1 MNGGNPFRGGSGAG
15 LGGGFAGLTGP
26 VPRDL
31 WILLGVIFGTF
42 TLQFFQATAWLAAL
56 LRLTPQVWRSG
67 FIWQLATY
75 PFIGMGA
82 PNFWFVLE
90 LLILFLFGRSVL
102 ERLGTRGFWKLLLSG
117 SLVAGFVAVL
127 TGVVVDV
134 STGVGPPAPTTLY
147 LMQGQRMVLTILIA
161 AFATMNQHAT
171 ILLFFVLPIQ
181 ARWFLFLEILFAFLG
196 FLATHDLAGFL
207 GLCVA
212 VGFTYGALTGWRTQA
227 WTRRARLQ
235 LQQLWLKLKLRWMRK
250 RRGIH
255 VVRDDD
261 DDRPGPWLH

>member
-1 MNGGNPFRGGSGAG
+1 MG
-15 LGGGFAGLTGP
+15 LSGP

-31 WILLGVIFGTF
+31 WILLGVVFGTF
-42 TLQFFQATAWLAAL
+42 TLQFFRATAWLPEL
-56 LRLTPQVWRSG
+56 LRLTPLVWRRG
-67 FIWQLATY
+67 FLWQLATY

-102 ERLGTRGFWKLLLSG
+102 VRLGSRGFWKLLVSATVAAGVAAVMVGVLWD
-117 SLVAGFVAVL
+117 LV
-127 TGVVVDV
+127 TG
-134 STGVGPPAPTTLY
+134 PEPLPPTTLI

-196 FLATHDLAGFL
+196 FLGTHDLAGFI

-212 VGFTYGALTGWRTQA
+212 VGFTYGALTGWRTQG
-227 WTRRARLQ
+227 WTRRARLR
-235 LQQLWLKLKLRWMRK
+235 LQQQWLSLKLKWMRK

-255 VVRDDD
+255 VVRDE

>member
-1 MNGGNPFRGGSGAG
+1 MKGGNPFQGGRGGGF
-15 LGGGFAGLTGP
+15 GGDFAGLTGP
-26 VPRDL
+26 VPKDL
-31 WILLGVIFGTF
+31 WILLGIIFGTF
-42 TLQFFQATAWLAAL
+42 TLQFFQSTAWLADL
-56 LRLTPQVWRSG
+56 LRLTPMVWRSG
-67 FIWQLATY
+67 FLWQLVTY

-102 ERLGTRGFWKLLLSG
+102 GRLGRRGFWKLLLS
-117 SLVAGFVAVL
+117 SALVAGIAAALVGALVDFT
-127 TGVVVDV
+127 TGQ
-134 STGVGPPAPTTLY
+134 GPPPPTTLI
-147 LMQGQRMVLTILIA
+147 LMQGQRMVMTILIA

-181 ARWFLFLEILFAFLG
+181 ARWFLLLEILFAFLG
-196 FLATHDLAGFL
+196 FLSTHDVSGFV

-212 VGFTYGALTGWRTQA
+212 VGFTYGALTGWQTQV
-227 WTRRARLQ
+227 WSRRARMR
-235 LQQLWLKLKLRWMRK
+235 LQQQWLSLKLKWMRK

-261 DDRPGPWLH
+261 DPPGPYLH

>member
-1 MNGGNPFRGGSGAG
+1 MRGGNPFQGGRGAG
-15 LGGGFAGLTGP
+15 IGGDFMGLSGP

-31 WILLGVIFGTF
+31 WILLGVVFGTF
-42 TLQFFQATAWLAAL
+42 TLQFFQGTAWLPAL
-56 LRLTPQVWRSG
+56 LRLTPLVWRSG
-67 FIWQLATY
+67 FLWQLATY

-102 ERLGTRGFWKLLLSG
+102 ARLGSRGFWKLLLSAT
-117 SLVAGFVAVL
+117 LVAGVVAALVGVL
-127 TGVVVDV
+127 SDVMTGP
-134 STGVGPPAPTTLY
+134 GPPPPTTLI

-161 AFATMNQHAT
+161 AFATLNQHAT

-196 FLATHDLAGFL
+196 FLGTPDLAGFI

-212 VGFTYGALTGWRTQA
+212 VGFTYGALTGWRTQN
-227 WTRRARLQ
+227 WVRRARLR
-235 LQQLWLKLKLRWMRK
+235 LQQQWLSLKLKWMRK

-261 DDRPGPWLH
+261 DRPGPWLH

>member
-1 MNGGNPFRGGSGAG
+1 MRGGNPFQGGRGGGF
-15 LGGGFAGLTGP
+15 GGDFAGLTGP

-31 WILLGVIFGTF
+31 WILLGVVFGTF
-42 TLQFFQATAWLAAL
+42 TLQFFRATAWLPEL
-56 LRLTPQVWRSG
+56 LRLTPLVWRTG
-67 FIWQLATY
+67 FLWQLATY

-102 ERLGTRGFWKLLLSG
+102 SRLGSRGFWRLLLS
-117 SLVAGFVAVL
+117 STVVAGVVAAVVGL
-127 TGVVVDV
+127 LADWMTGP
-134 STGVGPPAPTTLY
+134 GPPPATTLV

-161 AFATMNQHAT
+161 AFATMNQNAT

-196 FLATHDLAGFL
+196 FLATHDLAGFI

-212 VGFTYGALTGWRTQA
+212 VGFTYGALTGWRSQNFL
-227 WTRRARLQ
+227 RRGRLH
-235 LQQLWLKLKLRWMRK
+235 LQQQWLRFKLKWMRK
-250 RRGIH
+250 KRGIH

-261 DDRPGPWLH
+261 DPRGPWLH

>member
-1 MNGGNPFRGGSGAG
+1 MG
-15 LGGGFAGLTGP
+15 LSGP

-42 TLQFFQATAWLAAL
+42 TLQFFKATAWLPAL
-56 LRLTPQVWRSG
+56 LRLTPLVWRSG
-67 FIWQLATY
+67 FLWQLATF
-75 PFIGMGA
+75 PFIGMGV

-102 ERLGTRGFWKLLLSG
+102 SRLGSRGFWKLLLSAT
-117 SLVAGFVAVL
+117 LVAGVVAALVGVL
-127 TGVVVDV
+127 SDVMTGP
-134 STGVGPPAPTTLY
+134 GPPPSSSLI

-181 ARWFLFLEILFAFLG
+181 ARWFLFLEILFAILG
-196 FLATHDLAGFL
+196 FLGTNDLAGFIC
-207 GLCVA
+207 LCLELCCN
-212 VGFTYGALTGWRTQA
+212 YGALTVWRRQN
-227 WTRRARLQ
+227 WVRRARLR
-235 LQQLWLKLKLRWMRK
+235 LQQQWLSLKLKWMRK

-261 DDRPGPWLH
+261 DRPGPWLH

>member
-1 MNGGNPFRGGSGAG
+1 MRSGNPFQGGKGAG
-15 LGGGFAGLTGP
+15 FGGDFAGLTGP

-42 TLQFFQATAWLAAL
+42 TLQFFESTAWLPAL
-56 LRLTPQVWRSG
+56 LRLTPLVWRSG
-67 FIWQLATY
+67 FVWQLVTY

-90 LLILFLFGRSVL
+90 LLILFLCGRSVL
-102 ERLGTRGFWKLLLSG
+102 SQLGGRGFWKLLLS
-117 SLVAGFVAVL
+117 STLVAGIAAVLVGVLADVL
-127 TGVVVDV
+127 TGQ
-134 STGVGPPAPTTLY
+134 GPPPATTLI

-161 AFATMNQHAT
+161 AFATMNQQAT

-196 FLATHDLAGFL
+196 FLGTHDLAGFI

-212 VGFTYGALTGWRTQA
+212 VGFTFGALTGWRSQN
-227 WTRRARLQ
+227 RVRNARLRF
-235 LQQLWLKLKLRWMRK
+235 QQQWLSLKLKWMRK

-261 DDRPGPWLH
+261 DPPGPYLH